1 MFIEAWNSVVDQQG
15 LLARRWDEMEKT
27 GSELEAL
34 RARQMRGLVK
44 EGKIVT
50 IIPEM
55 VMTVLE
61 SITVIENSQFD
72 VRFLDGTALKV
83 HF

>member
-1 MFIEAWNSVVDQQG
+1 
-15 LLARRWDEMEKT
+15 MEKT
-27 GSELEAL
+27 GTEVEAL
-34 RARQMRGLVK
+34 SARQMRGLVK

-61 SITVIENSQFD
+61 SIMVIGNGQFD
-72 VRFLDGTALKV
+72 VRFQDGTALRV
-83 HF
+83 SF